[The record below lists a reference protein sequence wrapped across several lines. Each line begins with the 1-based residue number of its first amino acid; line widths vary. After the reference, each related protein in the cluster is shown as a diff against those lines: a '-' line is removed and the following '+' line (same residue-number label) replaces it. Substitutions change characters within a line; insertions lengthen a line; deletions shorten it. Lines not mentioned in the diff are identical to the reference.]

1 MLKSILLLK
10 YALRDFE
17 PSRIEFRAQL
27 ARALQQLR
35 EFFFA
40 TIRG

>member
-1 MLKSILLLK
+1 MVKSILSLK
-10 YALRDFE
+10 YVLRDFE

-27 ARALQQLR
+27 GRALQQLR